1 MKPRRKL
8 GNMPRMSSMQLVGTL
23 DMDVNKTSLVASYNR
38 RKNRHGRTQ
47 RR

>member
-23 DMDVNKTSLVASYNR
+23 DMDVNKPCGIV
-38 RKNRHGRTQ
+38 
-47 RR
+47 